1 MDGYGKLRSAER
13 VNQLGVG
20 CFLAALDPRRIIHN
34 CESVLKI
41 SGLWFAR
48 GVCERCE

>member
-1 MDGYGKLRSAER
+1 MVSYEALNELI
-13 VNQLGVG
+13 QLGVG
-20 CFLAALDPRRIIHN
+20 CFLAALDPRRTVHN